1 VVGRILYVEGGG
13 DSKALHSKCR
23 EGFRKLLE
31 RAGCGKRMPRIV
43 ACGGR
48 AQAFDDFCARL
59 RAADAEPILLVDS
72 EAPVVG
78 QDPWKHVRKRDGDGW
93 ERPARA
99 TVDHLHFMV
108 QLMETWL
115 LADRSE
121 LAGFF
126 GSGFREMAL
135 PGNPRVED
143 IPKRDVMKGMGD
155 ASRGSRR
162 GEYHKGNHSF
172 LLLAR
177 VDPARLSTASPWARR
192 FFEHMRGQP

>member
-1 VVGRILYVEGGG
+1 MVGRVLYVEGGG
-13 DSKALHSKCR
+13 DGKALQSKCR

-48 AQAFDDFCARL
+48 SQAFDDFCTRL
-59 RAADAEPILLVDS
+59 RAADAEPTLLVDS

-78 QDPWKHVRKRDGDGW
+78 QDPWEHVRQRDGDRW
-93 ERPARA
+93 ERPAGA
-99 TVDHLHFMV
+99 TAEHLHFMV

-121 LAGFF
+121 LGSFF
-126 GSGFREMAL
+126 GSGFRGAAL
-135 PGNPRVED
+135 PGNPAVEG
-143 IPKRDVMKGMGD
+143 IPKRDVMRGICE
-155 ASRGSRR
+155 ASRASRK

-177 VDPARLSTASPWARR
+177 VDPQRLSEISPWARR
-192 FFEHMRGQP
+192 FFDHVRRPA